1 MYALTNC
8 TLYTGDQVLQ
18 NYALLIESARILDL
32 VPERELTKEI
42 PQIDGQG
49 WAAAPGFIDLQLNGC
64 GGVMFNDAIT
74 VATLDTMHHT
84 NLKSGTT
91 SFLPTLITTSDEAM
105 RQAMMVVKH
114 YRHQHPNRVL
124 GLHLEGPY
132 LNPKRGGI
140 HDASFIRSPDQ
151 AMVEEWVKAGTE
163 VVKLVT
169 LAPEVVSVDLI
180 HTLVAVG
187 IVVSAGHT
195 EASFET
201 AMAGFEA
208 GISMVTHLFN
218 AMSPWLGRT
227 PGVVGA
233 ALSRSEIYTG
243 VIVDGHHVHYGSVQL
258 AQRLKQ
264 DKLLLVTDATPAA
277 GGEVESFM
285 IGGQEVFYKDG
296 KCVSAAGTLGG
307 SALTMIEA
315 VQNCVKHVGISLA
328 EALRMATLYP
338 ARAINVDQQLG
349 RLAPAYQAD
358 VVLFDPQSFTV
369 QGVIEQGQLQWIGS
383 KG

>member
-1 MYALTNC
+1 
-8 TLYTGDQVLQ
+8 
-18 NYALLIESARILDL
+18 
-32 VPERELTKEI
+32 
-42 PQIDGQG
+42 
-49 WAAAPGFIDLQLNGC
+49 
-64 GGVMFNDAIT
+64 
-74 VATLDTMHHT
+74 
-84 NLKSGTT
+84 
-91 SFLPTLITTSDEAM
+91 
-105 RQAMMVVKH
+105 
-114 YRHQHPNRVL
+114 
-124 GLHLEGPY
+124 
-132 LNPKRGGI
+132 
-140 HDASFIRSPDQ
+140 
-151 AMVEEWVKAGTE
+151 MVEEWVKAGTE

-169 LAPEVVSVDLI
+169 LAPEVVSVNLI

-233 ALSRSEIYTG
+233 ALSRAEIYTG

-264 DKLLLVTDATPAA
+264 DKLFLVTDATPAA
-277 GGEVESFM
+277 GAEVESFM

-349 RLAPAYQAD
+349 QLAPSYQAN

>member
-1 MYALTNC
+1 MYALTHC
-8 TLYTGDQVLQ
+8 TLYTGNQVLQ

-74 VATLDTMHHT
+74 VATLDMMHRT

-169 LAPEVVSVDLI
+169 LAPEVVSVNLI

-233 ALSRSEIYTG
+233 ALSRAEIYTG

-264 DKLLLVTDATPAA
+264 DKLFLVTDATPAA
-277 GGEVESFM
+277 GAEVESFM

-349 RLAPAYQAD
+349 QLAPSYQAN